1 MWKKAFIVLLS
12 LNLFIVVGGALW
24 WGTLPK
30 ATAVRSPSQAIST
43 NDKPA
48 TVQLAVGQ
56 DAVNTYLEYALS
68 EQQDVQRVLAY
79 ASVQF
84 SDTWQVQLGLKLR
97 DRVVPCTIVFAPH
110 VQGGNLVLH
119 VESATMGEIPAP
131 LGALFFVL
139 RHLPWPQ
146 WIVVDG
152 LNHDLHVNF
161 TDRPQKPYGI
171 KVLSY
176 SPTTRQVTI
185 QISIIPKTILQ
196 PKTK

>member
-12 LNLFIVVGGALW
+12 LNLFVVVGGALW

-30 ATAVRSPSQAIST
+30 AYQVKTPVQAIT
-43 NDKPA
+43 NQDKPA
-48 TVQLAVGQ
+48 TIQLSIGQ

-79 ASVQF
+79 GSVQF
-84 SDTWQVQLGLKLR
+84 SNTWQVQLGLKLR
-97 DRVVPCTIVFAPH
+97 DRVIPCNIVFAPT
-110 VQGGNLVLH
+110 VSNGNLVLH
-119 VESATMGEIPAP
+119 VQSATMGEIPAP

-146 WIVVDG
+146 WITVDG
-152 LNHDLHVNF
+152 EKHDLHVNF

-176 SPTTRQVTI
+176 SPTTQQVTL
-185 QISIIPKTILQ
+185 QVSIVPKSIVQ
-196 PKTK
+196 PSK